1 MERVFK
7 SLKTEWIPSMGCLT
21 MGGAKR
27 SLAKV
32 EIAGSNPVSRSTSQS
47 GWWQSGHVVDCNA
60 AHAGSIFARVS
71 NAPLRQ
77 ILATADST
85 DSPVKVP

>member
-1 MERVFK
+1 
-7 SLKTEWIPSMGCLT
+7 
-21 MGGAKR
+21 
-27 SLAKV
+27 
-32 EIAGSNPVSRSTSQS
+32 
-47 GWWQSGHVVDCNA
+47 VDCNA

-71 NAPLRQ
+71 NAPLKQ